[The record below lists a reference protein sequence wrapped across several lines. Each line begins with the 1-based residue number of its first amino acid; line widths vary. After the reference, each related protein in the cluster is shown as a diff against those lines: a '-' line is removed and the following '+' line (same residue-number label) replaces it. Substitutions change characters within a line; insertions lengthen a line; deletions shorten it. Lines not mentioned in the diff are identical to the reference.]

1 MQNKKRSGI
10 KWLQT
15 WRSLLLISYLSPILF
30 IVFNVHFKSEFHNS
44 SVTTHH
50 WLYRGIAV
58 SNIVLLLLI
67 VNYIFNYRYLVR
79 EKIIN
84 HTKTRFFLGFLPLV
98 AYSVIN
104 ILVLIYV

>member
-15 WRSLLLISYLSPILF
+15 WRSLLLYSCLAPILC
-30 IVFNVHFKSEFHNS
+30 ILFNVYFKSTFHHS

-58 SNIVLLLLI
+58 CNIGLLLMVI
-67 VNYIFNYRYLVR
+67 NYIFNYRYLVR
-79 EKIIN
+79 EHIIN
-84 HTKTRFFLGFLPLV
+84 HTKTRFFLGLLPLV
-98 AYSVIN
+98 VYSIIN